1 MNDKNRFKMALL
13 TSCVVH
19 FSLILLFPTLRA
31 PLKPLPKYVEVSLV
45 RVRPKPTPA
54 RVVTVPKKK
63 EKVEVEEKKKVVA
76 RVEEKKEI
84 PKVAK
89 IEKKIGEKEATG
101 SKEEGGKPSAGGEV
115 AAAPPERAKLVAKV
129 SPVKISVQ
137 PGPMLPTLP
146 PQVSTESEIK
156 VPLIGRSVEPTLG
169 TGISRY
175 ALQGER
181 AITSGER
188 PLPGGGKGIGGKGI
202 GGKELLPGGSGLPS
216 KIPSS
221 IGGGGIS
228 YQPGEGEG
236 VGGGR
241 GRGIIGPLG
250 EGGRK
255 IERQVEPPYP
265 GWAQRE
271 GKTGVVEVKCWV
283 LPSGEVRNVEVYQS
297 SGLPRLDEHASQYLM
312 MWKFEPIKDKKIQ
325 WGIVPFHFEF
335 PEE

>member
-13 TSCVVH
+13 TSCAVH

-45 RVRPKPTPA
+45 KVRPKPAPA

-63 EKVEVEEKKKVVA
+63 EKVKVPEEKKVVA

-89 IEKKIGEKEATG
+89 IEKKIGEKKATG
-101 SKEEGGKPSAGGEV
+101 SKEEGGKPSAGGKV
-115 AAAPPERAKLVAKV
+115 AAAPPERAKLAAKV
-129 SPVKISVQ
+129 SPVKISAQ
-137 PGPMLPTLP
+137 PGPKLPTLP
-146 PQVSTESEIK
+146 PPVRTESEIK

-181 AITSGER
+181 AIIPGER
-188 PLPGGGKGIGGKGI
+188 PLPGGGKGVS
-202 GGKELLPGGSGLPS
+202 GKEVLPQGSGLPS
-216 KIPSS
+216 KVPSS
-221 IGGGGIS
+221 IGGIGGGIS

>member
-13 TSCVVH
+13 TSCAVH

-45 RVRPKPTPA
+45 KVRPKPAPA

-63 EKVEVEEKKKVVA
+63 EPVKVVEKKKVATVK
-76 RVEEKKEI
+76 KKET
-84 PKVAK
+84 PKVVQIKKKTVGEKATGQ
-89 IEKKIGEKEATG
+89 IEK
-101 SKEEGGKPSAGGEV
+101 GGKPPGGKV
-115 AAAPPERAKLVAKV
+115 DAAPPTETRLAAKV
-129 SPVKISVQ
+129 SPVKISAQ
-137 PGPMLPTLP
+137 PGPKLPTLP
-146 PQVSTESEIK
+146 PPVRTESEIK

-181 AITSGER
+181 AIIPGER
-188 PLPGGGKGIGGKGI
+188 PLPGGGKGVS
-202 GGKELLPGGSGLPS
+202 GKEVLPQGSGLPS
-216 KIPSS
+216 KVPSS
-221 IGGGGIS
+221 IGGIGGGIS